1 MPLINYYKHNKQS
14 IGLQNEDS
22 PVYES
27 HKFELLVDGFTE
39 VENEFNLK
47 RAVGIT
53 NSMPNIQYDTGWDIS
68 PVGGISKKVDEF
80 TNNNLIRAFATTS
93 QNFRPPLFTDGW
105 TQKMAKSGSTLSV
118 DLEFRSYP
126 TDLYNTTRYQN
137 FIKFL
142 IFLTTPQEYHLIN
155 SLNVTGTAL
164 TKANHDG
171 VNIGDRVSK
180 MIEKLKGKDISL
192 DIVNDKEVTDEIAS
206 IIKQVEELANM
217 NDDKVGG
224 APLCTLS
231 VGNTIYAHPSVK
243 WLIKSWSFVPSI
255 NTTMS
260 ETGIEEPIYVD
271 FKVSLETQK
280 ILTTEDLENIINY
293 PGK

>member
-14 IGLQNEDS
+14 INLRNEDS

-27 HKFELLVDGFTE
+27 HKFELLVDGFVE
-39 VENEFNLK
+39 VENKFNLR

-53 NSMPNIQYDTGWDIS
+53 NSLPNIQYDTGWDIS
-68 PVGGISKKVDEF
+68 PVGSISKKVDEF

-93 QNFRPPLFTDGW
+93 ENFRPPLFTDGW

-142 IFLTTPQEYHLIN
+142 IFLTTPQEYHLNN
-155 SLNVTGTAL
+155 SLDVTRVAM
-164 TKANHDG
+164 KQANTRG
-171 VNIGDRVSK
+171 EELGEQISEMVKV
-180 MIEKLKGKDISL
+180 LKGKDVSL
-192 DIVNDKEVTDEIAS
+192 DIINDKDVMSKITT
-206 IIKQVEELANM
+206 IIEDVEKLANM

-231 VGNTIYAHPSVK
+231 LGNTIYAHPSVK